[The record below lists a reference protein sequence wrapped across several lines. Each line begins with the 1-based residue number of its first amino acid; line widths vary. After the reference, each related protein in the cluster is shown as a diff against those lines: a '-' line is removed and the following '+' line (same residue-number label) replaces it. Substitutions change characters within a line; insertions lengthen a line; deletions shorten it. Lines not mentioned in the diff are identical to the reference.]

1 MVFLEIAN
9 FLLDLVATGGYLAI
23 FVAMVVEGVLTP
35 IPSAA
40 ILPFAGLLAREGTFS
55 LPLVI
60 LVATSGATVGSL
72 GAYAI
77 GRFLGRPF
85 LVRYGR
91 FFRFEEKSLEL
102 VDGWFQRWGSWAV
115 FLANSFTGFRSIISF
130 PAGITRMDL
139 RLFIPFTF
147 LGALVWST
155 ILVTA
160 GFVLGQ
166 AAFAFAEGLENFDL
180 LVLAAL
186 GAVVVGYVAYRWW
199 RRHRRVVGEPQA
211 P

>member
-9 FLLDLVATGGYLAI
+9 FLLELVETGGYLAI
-23 FVAMVVEGVLTP
+23 FVAMVIEGVLTP

-40 ILPFAGLLAREGTFS
+40 ILPFAGLLAREGTFY
-55 LPLVI
+55 LPFVI

-91 FFRFEEKSLEL
+91 FFRFEEKSLDQ
-102 VDGWFQRWGSWAV
+102 VDGWFRRWGSWAV

-147 LGALVWST
+147 FGALIWST
-155 ILVTA
+155 ILVSA

-166 AAFAFAEGLENFDL
+166 AAFDFAESLENFDL
-180 LVLAAL
+180 IVLAAL
-186 GAVVVGYVAYRWW
+186 GAVLIGYLGYRWW
-199 RRHRRVVGEPQA
+199 RRNRRAMGEAQP

>member
-23 FVAMVVEGVLTP
+23 FVAMVIEGILTP

-40 ILPFAGLLAREGTFS
+40 ILPFAGLLAREGTFY
-55 LPLVI
+55 LPFVI

-102 VDGWFQRWGSWAV
+102 VDGWFRRWGGWAV

-147 LGALVWST
+147 FGALIWST
-155 ILVTA
+155 ILVSA

-166 AAFAFAEGLENFDL
+166 AAFDFAESLENFDL
-180 LVLAAL
+180 IVLAVLAAVVTGYL
-186 GAVVVGYVAYRWW
+186 GYRWW
-199 RRHRRVVGEPQA
+199 RRNRRAVGEAQP